1 MAFSMRPTFLIGI
14 ALFLGLLAS
23 VLVLRVAGSASSAD
37 GTFVVIAKSDISPGM
52 TIEVGQV
59 QLVSWPQ
66 GAEPQGSSSRLADVV
81 GRVSRSLIIAGEP
94 ILDMRL
100 APKTSRSGLP
110 VMIETGKR
118 AISIRVN
125 EAIALPGFAWPGSYV
140 DVLVSAS
147 DPSGSTFSK
156 IVLRRVKV
164 LATSADE
171 KADPKQPRSISA
183 VTLQLS
189 PTDTERLDL
198 ARAIGT
204 LSIAMRN
211 EFDAG
216 LPSSNGAR
224 VVDLV
229 GGASI
234 ATTSLRTELPTAGVN
249 ASKKLGGASPYV
261 EPEVRELRG
270 VKEGQR

>member
-1 MAFSMRPTFLIGI
+1 MRPSFLIGI
-14 ALFLGLLAS
+14 ALVLGLVAAF
-23 VLVLRVAGSASSAD
+23 LVLRMTGSGARVD
-37 GTFVVIAKSDISPGM
+37 GAIVVMATADISPGM
-52 TIEVGQV
+52 TIEIGQV
-59 QLVSWPQ
+59 KIVNWPKGAVPQ
-66 GAEPQGSSSRLADVV
+66 GAFSRSVDVV

-94 ILDMRL
+94 ILDVRL
-100 APKTSRSGLP
+100 APKPSRSGLP
-110 VMIETGKR
+110 ATIELGKR

-125 EAIALPGFAWPGSYV
+125 EAIALPGFAWPGSFV
-140 DVLVSAS
+140 DVLVSAT
-147 DPSGSTFSK
+147 DPAGSTFSK
-156 IVLRRVKV
+156 IVLRRIRV

-183 VTLQLS
+183 VTLELS

-211 EFDAG
+211 ELDAG
-216 LPSSNGAR
+216 RPVSNGAR

-229 GGASI
+229 GEGQVKPS
-234 ATTSLRTELPTAGVN
+234 SLRPEPATAGLN
-249 ASKKLGGASPYV
+249 SSQKLGGASRYV

-270 VKEGQR
+270 VREGQR